1 MRRNLKMQIHLINI
15 KNNEFQ
21 TVERLQNS
29 GNCEGLINMSD
40 QPESVDNKDGVGKLS
55 RQILKVLQDNKL
67 VADNDKLIDIKI
79 RIQN

>member
-29 GNCEGLINMSD
+29 GNSEGLINMSY